1 MLRKL
6 EKGVS
11 RSENRLGLSS
21 QTEPDILGRPLP
33 ATVIAIIFLSMT
45 TGVLH
50 AQSPEFTIEGRP
62 VQIHGFASQ
71 AFAVSDNNNY
81 LTMKTSEGSFAFT
94 DFGVN
99 ISAQITGKFRV
110 GAQIYDRNI
119 GNLGQWHPELDWAG
133 GDYRFKDWLGLRAGK
148 VKTVLGLY
156 NDTQDMEFL
165 HTWAIL
171 PQSMYPL
178 DLRSSTIAHVGADFY
193 GDISL
198 KRLGSLSYTAYAGFQ
213 PTDHYGGWVYG
224 FKEYGINLT
233 KLNGRLEGGDLRWR
247 TPVPGLLAGVSYLN
261 QDLHATL
268 TFGPKSYNVSS
279 THDATSQFYVQYV
292 YNRLKLD
299 GEYRRN
305 LLSLSQILLDSR
317 SFYGAASYRIS
328 KRFELGTYYSRFY
341 LDWQAGASG
350 PGSHIFEKTATARID
365 LASHWDIKIEGHF
378 MHGYAQSDAFR
389 GFYPRD
395 NPLGLVP
402 TTNLLV
408 IRTGF
413 QF

>member
-1 MLRKL
+1 MLK
-6 EKGVS
+6 S
-11 RSENRLGLSS
+11 
-21 QTEPDILGRPLP
+21 
-33 ATVIAIIFLSMT
+33 VIAIASIPVTVGMLWGQT
-45 TGVLH
+45 T
-50 AQSPEFTIEGRP
+50 EFKIEGRP

-71 AFAVSDNNNY
+71 GFAISDGNNY
-81 LTMKTSEGSFAFT
+81 LTMKTSAGSFSFT
-94 DFGVN
+94 DFGAN
-99 ISAQITGKFRV
+99 ISAQLTSKFRV
-110 GAQIYDRNI
+110 GAQLYDRNV
-119 GNLGQWHPELDWAG
+119 GHLGQWHPELDWAG
-133 GDYRFKDWLGLRAGK
+133 ADYKFTDWLGLRAGK

-178 DLRSSTIAHVGADFY
+178 DLRASTISHVGADFY

-198 KRLGSLSYTAYAGFQ
+198 KRLGSLSYTAYSGFQ

-233 KLNGRLEGGDLRWR
+233 TLNGRLEGGDLRWR
-247 TPVPGLLAGVSYLN
+247 TPVPGLLAGASYLN
-261 QDLHATL
+261 QDLHAKATI
-268 TFGPKSYNVSS
+268 GSHSYSANS
-279 THDATSQFYVQYV
+279 THDETSQFYVQYV
-292 YNRLKLD
+292 HSKLKLD

-305 LLSLSQILLDSR
+305 LLALSQFLLDSR
-317 SFYGAASYRIS
+317 SFYGSASYRIS
-328 KRFELGTYYSRFY
+328 KRLELGTYYSRFY
-341 LDWQAGASG
+341 LDWRASASG
-350 PGSHIFEKTATARID
+350 PGSHIFEKVAAARID
-365 LASHWDIKIEGHF
+365 LTNHWDVKIEGHF

-395 NPLGLVP
+395 NPQGLKP
-402 TTNLLV
+402 ETNLLV